1 MKILEKIISIKNQY
15 NNGYK
20 YKKLNILGIK
30 IKHKSGEQF
39 FKEKRKIDKIRNN
52 FTIDINKFSK
62 KYKTNKIYPFL
73 VNHISHIDEINEFL
87 YSKLSYVD
95 KKTFI
100 EFLFKRY
107 AQVEVIADNEKQ
119 KLDKIFKQID
129 KLLLARKNIYEPVE
143 IESDIFNCGKKVIK
157 FITGKENV
165 EQIGEICAC
174 YNIVHSFILNEYF
187 LDDFLPENGKVILD
201 CGAAMGDT
209 AIVFSKQYPDSK
221 IYSFECIGKNIEL
234 LNKNLELNNISNVI
248 PIKTFL
254 ASKTGK
260 INIDSIEYD
269 SISIDDYVKKNNIN
283 NIGLIKFDIE
293 GAELEALNGGINTIK
308 EHKPLLYI
316 PIYHLETDIY
326 EIPKFIYNLGLRT
339 KFGLKWVEKRI
350 WGVDCV
356 LFCKFV

>member
-1 MKILEKIISIKNQY
+1 MKLFEKIISVKNEYQ
-15 NNGYK
+15 NDHK
-20 YKKLNILGIK
+20 YKKITVFGIK
-30 IKHKSGEQF
+30 IKKKNKNKFYNEQ
-39 FKEKRKIDKIRNN
+39 RKINKIKNN
-52 FTIDINKFSK
+52 FVKDVNNFIKHTKAYS
-62 KYKTNKIYPFL
+62 IYPFL
-73 VNHISHIDEINEFL
+73 IKLYQNLNDINDFL
-87 YSKLSYVD
+87 YKKLTKKD
-95 KKTFI
+95 KKLFI
-100 EFLFKRY
+100 DFIFKRY
-107 AQVEVIADNEKQ
+107 ANFDVISKKEKE
-119 KLDKIFKQID
+119 KLDAIFQNVN
-129 KLLLARKNIYEPVE
+129 KLLVARRNIFEPIE
-143 IESDIFNCGKKVIK
+143 IESNISRSEKKIK

-316 PIYHLETDIY
+316 PIYHLETD